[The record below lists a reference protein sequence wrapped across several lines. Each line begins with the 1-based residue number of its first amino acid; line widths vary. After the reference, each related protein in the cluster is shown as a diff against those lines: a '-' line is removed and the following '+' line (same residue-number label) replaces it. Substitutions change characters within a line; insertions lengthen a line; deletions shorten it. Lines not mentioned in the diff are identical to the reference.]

1 MTNATARQR
10 QNRRESVG
18 GASVASN
25 GRVRKN
31 SVANVNIGGVSMGG
45 RPRANTIAHLDV
57 GALAMFGNGGGDAHA
72 ARMAALGLNMNMG
85 AMGGPGHFDYRGMS
99 TAMGHHGNIHGLPKL
114 DTSNVNNL
122 DMTNALHTAPPQA
135 NFGGFDIDQLFTP
148 NTTINPAALHFGGA
162 GAVHSMGMPFGY
174 DPSTQQA
181 SMGDDFGWMRDWNM
195 HMANGNDNETAI
207 EESSPSRMSSGDSP
221 GDYAESMTASQ
232 ANMPV
237 LPNGLPWQGQDMQ
250 QQQQQQQMGN
260 GPFQLEAL
268 GTGLPNLD
276 GTNGMLSPNGLV
288 SPNSIHDPTPTGDNY
303 FNQVMMQ
310 QNQNG
315 KPKQRHASQADI
327 SHGQNGSYFMNPGHA
342 LSNHGSN
349 SPSMSSSSL
358 TGSARQ
364 SSVTSMSTDSFTDA
378 TRQALL
384 NSLSQPSVFGAAGH
398 RKYSQPSVSSPLSPG
413 SATMRGGIL
422 GQGPSLPATK
432 DIRRYIDAFLQYTL
446 PHLPICHVP
455 TLSFDVIEQN
465 SGPRGTPPSMT
476 SSQSGQSGGA
486 RCLILGMAA
495 IGALYEYEHPASKEL
510 FDAAKKM
517 ISLYLEERRK
527 IDISAASNGGNSGS
541 ETPLWLVQAM
551 LLTVIYG
558 HHCGDRIAA
567 DIASNHIAALVSL
580 ARAADL
586 AKIPPGSSGDNT
598 EQAQTTGDI
607 HMSEPTNG
615 SGDADRQEPDLQKQ
629 WLQWKTGEERKRC
642 LFAIFFLS
650 SLLCIA
656 YNQTPTIMN
665 SEILLDLPCAEEL
678 WTAESAEVW
687 QNRGGLAAAEASSIP
702 FSNALSTLLTANQRQ
717 ANNFAPSVYNSS
729 NGVRTGEEEL
739 RPSTFG
745 CMVLICAL
753 HNYIW
758 ETRSRHRGRDWTMQ
772 ETESMVAHIEPA
784 LNAWQV
790 AWKANEHHKLERPNP
805 FGMGPLSADS
815 IPLLDLAFV
824 RLYVNLGRTA
834 EAFWRRDF
842 DQMAEALA
850 IGSDAEDANNVN
862 GITLSPAQNAMAH
875 QRRASQ
881 LQAGELAST
890 RHERH
895 LRKAAFYAAD
905 SLMIAC
911 NYNLTYAD
919 PTAHELPIQSAIGF
933 FDCAQVLAEWCTTV
947 QGRVGRYLGVLGRDP
962 IDYTQ
967 VPAIMLLETEDMELL
982 RKIEQICHNMEQKRL
997 AQENLLALDINSYA
1011 SSAMN
1016 SMANGVDLTVCG
1028 LGSKVLRIVALM
1040 LEKAVIWP
1048 SKFQPT

>member
-1 MTNATARQR
+1 MTMTQ
-10 QNRRESVG
+10 S
-18 GASVASN
+18 
-25 GRVRKN
+25 
-31 SVANVNIGGVSMGG
+31 

-57 GALAMFGNGGGDAHA
+57 GALAMFGNGGGDPHA
-72 ARMAALGLNMNMG
+72 ARMAALGLSMDMG
-85 AMGGPGHFDYRGMS
+85 AMNAPPGFDYRGMS
-99 TAMGHHGNIHGLPKL
+99 NAMGHHGDIHALPKL
-114 DTSNVNNL
+114 DTQHVNNL

-135 NFGGFDIDQLFTP
+135 NFGGFDLDQLFTP
-148 NTTINPAALHFGGA
+148 HTTINPAALHFANGGA
-162 GAVHSMGMPFGY
+162 PHSANVAFGY
-174 DPSTQQA
+174 DPSTNPQIPVGA
-181 SMGDDFGWMRDWNM
+181 DDFNWMRDWNM
-195 HMANGNDNETAI
+195 QQMAGGNDNETAI

-232 ANMPV
+232 PNMPIQ
-237 LPNGLPWQGQDMQ
+237 PNGLAWQPHEMQ
-250 QQQQQQQMGN
+250 GQQQQQMTN
-260 GPFQLEAL
+260 GTFQLEAL
-268 GTGLPNLD
+268 GNGLPNLD
-276 GTNGMLSPNGLV
+276 ASNRLVSPNGLI
-288 SPNSIHDPTPTGDNY
+288 SPNAMHSAAPTGEAY
-303 FNQVMMQ
+303 FHPAMMHQ
-310 QNQNG
+310 QTARPQQLQQ
-315 KPKQRHASQADI
+315 KHPSQADI
-327 SHGQNGSYFMNPGHA
+327 PQAQNGTYMPNPGHSI
-342 LSNHGSN
+342 SNHGSN
-349 SPSMSSSSL
+349 SPSISSSSM

-384 NSLSQPSVFGAAGH
+384 NGLSQPSVFGGAGH

-413 SATMRGGIL
+413 AARAAMPGH
-422 GQGPSLPATK
+422 GPSLPSTQ

-446 PHLPICHVP
+446 PHLPLCHVP
-455 TLSFDVIEQN
+455 TLSFDIIEQHA
-465 SGPRGTPPSMT
+465 SARGTPPT
-476 SSQSGQSGGA
+476 ITAAQNAQIGGA

-527 IDISAASNGGNSGS
+527 VDISAAANGAGNGS
-541 ETPLWLVQAM
+541 QTPLWLVQAM

-558 HHCGDRIAA
+558 HHCGDRVAA

-580 ARAADL
+580 ARSAELSGTSNDDEADNSE
-586 AKIPPGSSGDNT
+586 KQQRSGDVQMT
-598 EQAQTTGDI
+598 ESNDVGANVGQ
-607 HMSEPTNG
+607 
-615 SGDADRQEPDLQKQ
+615 QEGTVDLHKQ
-629 WLQWKTGEERKRC
+629 WIEWKTGEERKRC

-650 SLLCIA
+650 SVLCIA

-678 WTAESAEVW
+678 WTAENAEEW
-687 QNRGGLAAAEASSIP
+687 QNRGGLAAAEATSIP

-717 ANNFAPSVYNSS
+717 ANNFAPSVYKSS
-729 NGVRTGEEEL
+729 NGMQSGEDEL

-758 ETRSRHRGRDWTMQ
+758 ETRSRHRGRDWTIQ
-772 ETESMVAHIEPA
+772 ETEAMVAHIEPA
-784 LNAWQV
+784 LNAWQA

-824 RLYVNLGRTA
+824 RLYVNLGHCA

-850 IGSDAEDANNVN
+850 SGSDADDAKDIN
-862 GITLSPAQNAMAH
+862 GVPLSAAEMAH
-875 QRRASQ
+875 HRRASQ
-881 LQAGELAST
+881 LQDGEMAST

-905 SLMIAC
+905 SLTIAC
-911 NYNLTYAD
+911 SYNLTYAD

-933 FDCAQVLAEWCTTV
+933 FDCAQVLAEWSTTV

-962 IDYTQ
+962 IDYSQ
-967 VPAIMLLETEDMELL
+967 VPAIMLLEAEDMDLL

-997 AQENLLALDINSYA
+997 QQENLLAMDINNFN

-1016 SMANGVDLTVCG
+1016 SMANGVDLTACG
-1028 LGSKVLRIVALM
+1028 LGSKILRIVALM

-1048 SKFQPT
+1048 ITHVMAKALETEASHMDRRAEASLIAR